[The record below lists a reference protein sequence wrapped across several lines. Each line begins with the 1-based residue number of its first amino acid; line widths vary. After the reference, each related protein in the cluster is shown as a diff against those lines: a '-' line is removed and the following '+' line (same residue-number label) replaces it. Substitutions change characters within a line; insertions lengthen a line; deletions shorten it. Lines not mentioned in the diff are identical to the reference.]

1 MNDQEYRALE
11 ALNYSGAKFL
21 LRSPGHYRSSLTEE
35 KKDTPAMQLGRV
47 VHLAALQPDTIA
59 ERVVVLPS
67 VDRRT
72 KDGKA
77 AYEAAMASV
86 KEGQEV
92 VSQEMFDDAKR
103 IADAARIAI
112 KSINYD
118 ICQAEQAFV
127 KDVGSVKIKGRID
140 LMVWDS
146 NNETSIID
154 LKTTQDASP
163 AAFARDVVN
172 YKYHLQAAWYMRLT
186 GAKKFY
192 IVAQEKELPCANRV
206 YTLDEAA
213 LAEGNRLMDEALA
226 LYAQCVAFDSW
237 PTYTK
242 DITELSLPKWAFST
256 NQ

>member
-1 MNDQEYRALE
+1 
-11 ALNYSGAKFL
+11 
-21 LRSPGHYRSSLTEE
+21 
-35 KKDTPAMQLGRV
+35 MQLGRV
-47 VHLAALQPDTIA
+47 VHFAALQPELLA
-59 ERVVVLPS
+59 ERVAVSPA

-77 AYEAAMASV
+77 TYEAFQLSL
-86 KEGQEV
+86 KEGQEC
-92 VSQEMFDDAKR
+92 VSQDVYDDAIR
-103 IADAARIAI
+103 IATAARQAI
-112 KSINYD
+112 ESLKYD
-118 ICQAEQAFV
+118 ICSAEQTCV
-127 KDVGSVKIKGRID
+127 KELIGGIKIKGRID

-172 YKYHLQAAWYMRLT
+172 FKYHLQAAWYMRLT

-192 IVAQEKELPCANRV
+192 IVAQEKDLPCANRV

-213 LAEGNRLMDEALA
+213 LAEGNRLMDEAIA
-226 LYAQCVAFDSW
+226 LYAQCIAFDSW

>member
-1 MNDQEYRALE
+1 
-11 ALNYSGAKFL
+11 
-21 LRSPGHYRSSLTEE
+21 
-35 KKDTPAMQLGRV
+35 MQLGRV
-47 VHLAALQPDTIA
+47 VHIAALQPEVLFD
-59 ERVVVLPS
+59 RVFTLPQG
-67 VDRRT
+67 DRRT
-72 KDGKA
+72 KEGKA

-92 VSQEMFDDAKR
+92 ISKDTFDDAIR
-103 IADAARIAI
+103 IATAAREAI

-118 ICQAEQAFV
+118 TCSAEQTFV
-127 KDVGSVKIKGRID
+127 KDEGKVKIKGRID
-140 LMVWDS
+140 LMLWDS
-146 NNETSIID
+146 NNETSIVD

-172 YKYHLQAAWYMRLT
+172 FKYHLQAAWYMRLT

-192 IVAQEKELPCANRV
+192 IIAQEKDLPCANRV

-242 DITELSLPKWAFST
+242 DITTLSLPKWAIST